1 MNLDSEIIDLF
12 FSSSKYGT
20 YWFLHV
26 ADLTCNVYMYFTGML
41 FYCID
46 LYARK
51 HGDYWWSSSWFIIP
65 TGTHY
70 IEWKYILELVL
81 LLNVFVRVIK
91 TCIGSCSLK
100 HFFLHFLYLVQ
111 IHFIFR
117 EKVLCT
123 SIFFKFCNVK
133 QVIIRITQRKN
144 LTNGIKAMASKILS
158 VSSFVVSV
166 KQFTC
171 QLLRTA
177 LHRSMVMAQKI

>member
-1 MNLDSEIIDLF
+1 
-12 FSSSKYGT
+12 
-20 YWFLHV
+20 
-26 ADLTCNVYMYFTGML
+26 MYRS
-41 FYCID
+41 I
-46 LYARK
+46 
-51 HGDYWWSSSWFIIP
+51 
-65 TGTHY
+65 
-70 IEWKYILELVL
+70 
-81 LLNVFVRVIK
+81 
-91 TCIGSCSLK
+91 
-100 HFFLHFLYLVQ
+100 FFLHFLYLVQ

-133 QVIIRITQRKN
+133 QVTIRITQRKN

>member
-1 MNLDSEIIDLF
+1 MWTFSFFQYSPLTIEMNEYILDFLWGDLAFHGCYLLFLIGPHDAYLAPKEWFILNCFLLCCYWNMNLDSEIIDLF

-81 LLNVFVRVIK
+81 L
-91 TCIGSCSLK
+91 S
-100 HFFLHFLYLVQ
+100 
-111 IHFIFR
+111 
-117 EKVLCT
+117 
-123 SIFFKFCNVK
+123 SIFW
-133 QVIIRITQRKN
+133 RRRKTGQLFQN
-144 LTNGIKAMASKILS
+144 LNSYFNNNIKENSSK
-158 VSSFVVSV
+158 
-166 KQFTC
+166 
-171 QLLRTA
+171 
-177 LHRSMVMAQKI
+177 